1 MGETIFIDNG
11 ATFYEP
17 GKYVIDI
24 KSNIGSE
31 YQYNIIVRSG
41 TKTQSL
47 APQVFENIREGY
59 AGNDNQVTSTPE
71 TGIDSLTTLMI
82 GQRGSADFTIGT
94 VGAVEGIGI
103 DSEQVEI
110 LLQLN
115 DSSRLTDN
123 GWKIQSDD
131 WGKNKRQK
139 IADTQTGAVRT
150 GAVIVQTSSDGIDWK
165 NVDQDRYSDGLF
177 TTDFYN
183 NYRGNGL
190 INLYSPSGDDVINGL
205 YIRVFYAYKVNNKSE
220 KKDYRYLEK
229 YEFYMC
235 SSNLNAV
242 TFHNLS
248 TGPQIENVYGDEGEE
263 IVAIHKRMET
273 MNTGAGTVT
282 GFTIDTSL
290 NPATT
295 YSVYK
300 NENEI
305 SNQSGERYTE
315 TGRYEIK
322 LRSPVGNKKTV
333 VLYVD
338 RSTDEEALNNYFGD
352 SFIDGKRIYSE
363 GEYPVFE
370 GGKTTYNINAMPDTF
385 LPISGTI
392 KNITTGK
399 TIEIISSRTAQS
411 DVLDEAGDYL
421 AEFSTN
427 SNYEKDLR
435 SGDNRI
441 FTFHFSLIAAGN
453 APGPQV
459 NKQKLYQYAQSKVS
473 DSYPIY
479 YGLTYQSAY
488 KGNIT
493 LAFSS
498 REDAAKYQNSYEMII

>member
-1 MGETIFIDNG
+1 M
-11 ATFYEP
+11 
-17 GKYVIDI
+17 
-24 KSNIGSE
+24 
-31 YQYNIIVRSG
+31 
-41 TKTQSL
+41 
-47 APQVFENIREGY
+47 
-59 AGNDNQVTSTPE
+59 
-71 TGIDSLTTLMI
+71 
-82 GQRGSADFTIGT
+82 
-94 VGAVEGIGI
+94 
-103 DSEQVEI
+103 
-110 LLQLN
+110 
-115 DSSRLTDN
+115 
-123 GWKIQSDD
+123 
-131 WGKNKRQK
+131 
-139 IADTQTGAVRT
+139 
-150 GAVIVQTSSDGIDWK
+150 
-165 NVDQDRYSDGLF
+165 
-177 TTDFYN
+177 
-183 NYRGNGL
+183 
-190 INLYSPSGDDVINGL
+190 
-205 YIRVFYAYKVNNKSE
+205 
-220 KKDYRYLEK
+220 
-229 YEFYMC
+229 
-235 SSNLNAV
+235 
-242 TFHNLS
+242 
-248 TGPQIENVYGDEGEE
+248 
-263 IVAIHKRMET
+263 
-273 MNTGAGTVT
+273 
-282 GFTIDTSL
+282 
-290 NPATT
+290 
-295 YSVYK
+295 
-300 NENEI
+300 
-305 SNQSGERYTE
+305 
-315 TGRYEIK
+315 
-322 LRSPVGNKKTV
+322 

-411 DVLDEAGDYL
+411 DVLDEAGDYI